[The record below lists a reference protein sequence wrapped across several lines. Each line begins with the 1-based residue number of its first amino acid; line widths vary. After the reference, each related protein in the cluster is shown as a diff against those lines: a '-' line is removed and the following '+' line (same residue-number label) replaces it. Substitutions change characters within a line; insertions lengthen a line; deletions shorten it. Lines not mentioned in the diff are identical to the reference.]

1 MEIIDLTSPTDGKE
15 ILNRKQKMRK
25 LFRQQQKVIR
35 QLEKKCQNPSSEEAL
50 LAQSDGSV
58 PLESSSAV
66 PLSQMGVEERKAL
79 IDAATKEAVVT
90 RLLHLFPSNKDKVC
104 HTAPFI
110 SKSDHHRQVVRVKKQ
125 LGKMPFQALKTDV
138 CWLSSEGVS
147 SRSRSV
153 EGMTLAEELLKFADY
168 VAVRTLPCTPSTTS
182 PSLPLPLTLPLSL
195 SLYHV
200 LFIVISRGKK
210 LASEAVEGAL

>member
-35 QLEKKCQNPSSEEAL
+35 QLEKKYQNPSSSEEAL
-50 LAQSDGSV
+50 LAQSEGSV
-58 PLESSSAV
+58 PLESSSV
-66 PLSQMGVEERKAL
+66 PLNQRGAEERRAL

-110 SKSDHHRQVVRVKKQ
+110 SKNDHHRQVVRVKKQ

-168 VAVRTLPCTPSTTS
+168 VAVRTPPRTPSTTTFTT
-182 PSLPLPLTLPLSL
+182 PLTLPLPL
-195 SLYHV
+195 SLYHA
-200 LFIVISRGKK
+200 LFHSYLKEREARVRGC
-210 LASEAVEGAL
+210 

>member
-1 MEIIDLTSPTDGKE
+1 MELIDLTSPTDGKE

-35 QLEKKCQNPSSEEAL
+35 QLEKKYQNPSSSEEAL
-50 LAQSDGSV
+50 LALGEGSV
-58 PLESSSAV
+58 PLEPSSV
-66 PLSQMGVEERKAL
+66 PLSQRGAEERRAL

-168 VAVRTLPCTPSTTS
+168 VAVRTPPRTPSTTTFTT
-182 PSLPLPLTLPLSL
+182 PLTLPLPL
-195 SLYHV
+195 SLYHA
-200 LFIVISRGKK
+200 LFHSYLKEREARVRGC
-210 LASEAVEGAL
+210 